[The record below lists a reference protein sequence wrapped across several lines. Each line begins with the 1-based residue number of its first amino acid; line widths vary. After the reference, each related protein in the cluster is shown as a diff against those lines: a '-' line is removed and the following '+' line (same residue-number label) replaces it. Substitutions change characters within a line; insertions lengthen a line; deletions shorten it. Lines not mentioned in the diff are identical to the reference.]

1 MKKSFI
7 DLYGNERSDK
17 SKVNLGPY
25 NLTEFIKDP
34 FFIGHTWEVGTYH
47 KELFPFWRKT
57 LVDLFDDQGL
67 LKYNHILLT
76 GARGTGKSD
85 VMSKVIAPYLLY
97 NFIYNNTERVL
108 FNDVELRDKKF
119 VFLFYNPV
127 RTLARNSRDSFL
139 ETIDKSEFFRNHLG
153 ISSKFWDHLDFK
165 VCSKLEE
172 LDNIKDI
179 ILYTFIDESPASVK
193 MMNDIFDKFESIRY
207 NTEDL
212 LKEYN
217 ISLVPSVITASNRKE
232 AGFAYELKLI
242 EEAPHAKVLA
252 PRHWEIR
259 KEYDKE
265 FTEDELIQLDF
276 SLGDKTWSRYD
287 KGLKKASII
296 FSEEERKNIAKRY
309 AKLLSIDVPIE
320 WFNEWKETMLNTEPD
335 HFLVDVLGIYPNE
348 IYYKYDQVT
357 NAYYK
362 ERRDFDF

>member
-119 VFLFYNPV
+119 VFLFYNPI

-139 ETIDKSEFFRNHLG
+139 ETIDKSEFFRNNLG

-179 ILYTFIDESPASVK
+179 ILYTFMDESPASVK

-217 ISLVPSVITASNRKE
+217 INLVPSVITASNRKE
-232 AGFAYELKLI
+232 AGFAYELKLL
-242 EEAPHAKVLA
+242 ENRDGNVHAKVLA
-252 PRHWEIR
+252 PRRWER
-259 KEYDKE
+259 DKEYDKE

-276 SLGDKTWSRYD
+276 SLGDRIWSCYD

-320 WFNEWKETMLNTEPD
+320 WFNEWKEFMLNTD
-335 HFLVDVLGIYPNE
+335 TDIFLIDVLGIYPNE
-348 IYYKYDQVT
+348 SYYKYDPVT
-357 NAYYK
+357 NTY
-362 ERRDFDF
+362 